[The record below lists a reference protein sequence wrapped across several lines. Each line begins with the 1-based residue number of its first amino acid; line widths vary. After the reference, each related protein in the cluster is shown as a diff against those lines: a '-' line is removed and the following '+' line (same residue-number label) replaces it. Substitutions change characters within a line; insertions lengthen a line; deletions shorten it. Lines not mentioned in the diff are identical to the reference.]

1 MYKRIQIIISALL
14 LVGSAFSQSLKG
26 IVTDADN
33 QYIAGVT
40 VLLKDG
46 RTAVKTDS
54 YGTFHLKPV
63 VKGDTVYFRHMA
75 YNDKFIVVGQNI
87 NVKVMLEAAG
97 HDIENIEVFS
107 TGYQSVSKERSTGSF
122 THVDNKKFN
131 EQVSTD
137 VLSRLET
144 GTSGLMFD
152 RNTHANTRIVIR
164 GLSTLNYNLAEPLI
178 VLDNFP
184 YEGDIANINPN
195 DVESITVL
203 KDAAAASIWGAKA
216 ANGVIVITTK
226 KGQKNQ
232 AIQLDFTSNLSL
244 KTKPDLFYTP
254 RMSPSDYIDVEQFLY
269 ERGYYNS
276 DINSKNKPVL
286 SPVIELMLQKE
297 TADATAA
304 AAIDAQIDA
313 LRRHDVRSDFDKYI
327 YQKGVN
333 QQYHLSLRG
342 GTSMAAWNVS
352 AGYDRNT
359 DNLNAKYDRFNLR
372 FQNQLTPFKNLSI
385 SSGITFT
392 QSNSKVGRPGLGSIS
407 ARNSVLYPYARFAD
421 DEGNPLPIVKDF
433 RYSFIKDF
441 GAGKL
446 FDWTYYP
453 LEDYKHLDNRNK
465 LFDYLANIGLNYR
478 LPLGFSIDVKYLYER
493 QNNDGR
499 NLQRE
504 NSYFVR
510 NYVNGRA
517 EEDTDGNMI
526 FRIPKGG
533 IIDYAHEARD
543 VHNFRGQVNF
553 DRSWGKHMLTA
564 IAGGESRETKSA
576 GNRSRAYGFDER
588 TYASGKVD
596 YLTQY
601 PHIITGARAFIDDR
615 TSASSTNVRF
625 ASFYANGAYT
635 FDRRYTL
642 SASARRD
649 ASNLFGFKTNDRWN
663 PLWSAGLSWSVF
675 EEGFYKKSKLSEYL
689 PYLKLRGT
697 YGFSGNIHP
706 SLAAETTIT
715 YYGNSAYTN
724 LPYAR
729 FGNYANPELKWET
742 TGMVN
747 TGIDFRLKNNRLSG
761 SIEYYS
767 KKSSDLFA
775 NVPID
780 YTAGIGA
787 TIVKNAAKIKGSG
800 WDISLHS
807 INIDKA
813 IKWETD
819 LNFSIN
825 KDEIVEYYRTNERAS
840 TVVGITPGISG
851 KKGMPIYAMYSYPWA
866 GLDPE
871 NGMARG
877 YLDGEISADYA
888 KLTGADALIDDLV
901 YHGPANPRLFGSIGN
916 TVSWRGLSATLRIAY
931 KFDYFFRK
939 QTIKY
944 YSLYSSWDG
953 HADYARRWQQRGD
966 ERTTDIP
973 SMYYPA
979 SSQAE
984 AFYTN
989 AEPFVLKG
997 DHIRLQYVGLTY
1009 NLNKAAL
1016 YRLPFANIQFFANAS
1031 NLGILWK
1038 ANREGIDP
1046 DYDYSVNMLKPSP
1059 TYSFGLRVQI

>member
-1 MYKRIQIIISALL
+1 MLL
-14 LVGSAFSQSLKG
+14 LAGTALSQSLNG
-26 IVTDADN
+26 TVIDRDS
-33 QYIAGVT
+33 QYIADVT
-40 VLLKDG
+40 VLLKNG
-46 RTAVKTDS
+46 RPAVKTDR
-54 YGTFHLKPV
+54 YGAFHLTPV
-63 VKGDTVYFRHMA
+63 ANGDTVHFRHMA
-75 YNDKFIVVGQNI
+75 YKDHFIVVGQNTS
-87 NVKVMLEAAG
+87 VKVMLEATDRA
-97 HDIENIEVFS
+97 IENIEVFS

-122 THVDNKKFN
+122 THINNKKLN

-137 VLSRLET
+137 VLNRLET
-144 GTSGLMFD
+144 GASGLMFD
-152 RNTHANTRIVIR
+152 RNTHAKTRIVIR

-184 YEGDIANINPN
+184 YDGDIENINPN

-226 KGQKNQ
+226 KGQNNQ
-232 AIQLDFTSNLSL
+232 AVQLDFTSNVSL
-244 KTKPDLFYTP
+244 RTKPDLFYT
-254 RMSPSDYIDVEQFLY
+254 RGMSPSDYIDVEQFLY
-269 ERGYYNS
+269 EKGYYNS
-276 DINSKNKPVL
+276 DVNSKNKPVL

-297 TADATAA
+297 TAYAKEA

-327 YQKGVN
+327 YQRGVN

-342 GTSMAAWNVS
+342 GSARVGWNVS

-359 DNLNAKYDRFNLR
+359 DNLNAKYDRFNMR
-372 FQNQLTPFKNLSI
+372 FQNQLTPFKNISI

-392 QSNSKVGRPGLGSIS
+392 QSNSQAGRPGLGSIS
-407 ARNSVLYPYARFAD
+407 ARNSALYPYARFAD
-421 DEGNPLPIVKDF
+421 DEGNPLPIAKDY
-433 RYSFIKDF
+433 RYSYIKDF
-441 GAGKL
+441 GEGKL
-446 FDWTYYP
+446 LDWTYRP

-465 LFDYLANIGLNYR
+465 LFDYLANIGVNYR
-478 LPLGFSIDVKYLYER
+478 LPLGFSVDVKYLYEQ

-499 NLQRE
+499 NLQGE
-504 NSYFVR
+504 HSYFVR

-517 EEDTDGNMI
+517 EADAAGNMI

-533 IIDYAHEARD
+533 IVDYAHESRD
-543 VHNFRGQVNF
+543 VHNFRGQINF
-553 DRSWGKHMLTA
+553 DRTIGKHMLTA
-564 IAGGESRETKSA
+564 ILGGETRETKSV
-576 GNRSRAYGFDER
+576 GNRSRTYGFDEN

-601 PHIITGARAFIDDR
+601 PHIITGSRAFIDDK

-635 FDRRYTL
+635 FDKRYTL

-675 EEGFYKKSKLSEYL
+675 EEGFYKKSVLSEYL
-689 PYLKLRGT
+689 PYLKLRAT

-706 SLAAETTIT
+706 SLAAETTIAYSVT
-715 YYGNSAYTN
+715 SSYTN
-724 LPYAR
+724 LPSAR
-729 FGNYANPELKWET
+729 FANYANPELKWET
-742 TGMVN
+742 TGMLN
-747 TGIDFRLKNNRLSG
+747 AGIDFRIKNNRLSG
-761 SIEYYS
+761 SVEYYS
-767 KKSSDLFA
+767 KESSDLFA

-780 YTAGIGA
+780 YTGGIGT

-807 INIDKA
+807 VNIDKA

-819 LNFSIN
+819 LNFSTN
-825 KDEIVEYYRTNERAS
+825 KDEIVDYYRASERAT
-840 TVVGITPGISG
+840 TVLGITPSISG

-866 GLDPE
+866 GLDPK

-877 YLDGEISADYA
+877 YLDGEVSADYA
-888 KLTGADALIDDLV
+888 KLTGAGAIIDDLL

-916 TVSWRGLSATLRIAY
+916 TFSWRGLSATVRIAY

-944 YSLYSSWDG
+944 YSLYTSWDG
-953 HADYARRWQQRGD
+953 HADYARRWQQPGD

-984 AFYTN
+984 TFYTN

-997 DHIRLQYVGLTY
+997 DHVRLQYVGLSY
-1009 NLNKAAL
+1009 NLNNGSL
-1016 YRLPFANIQFFANAS
+1016 YKLPFRNVQVFANAS
-1031 NLGILWK
+1031 NLGVLWK
-1038 ANREGIDP
+1038 ANKEGIDP
-1046 DYDYSVNMLKPSP
+1046 DYDYSENMLKPSP
-1059 TYSFGLRVQI
+1059 TYSFGLRVHM